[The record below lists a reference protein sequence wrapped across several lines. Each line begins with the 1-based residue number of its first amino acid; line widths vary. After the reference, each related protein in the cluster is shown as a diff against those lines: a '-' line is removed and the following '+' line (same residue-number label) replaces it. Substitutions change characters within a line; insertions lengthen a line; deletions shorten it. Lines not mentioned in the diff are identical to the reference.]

1 MGQCWRSLPTTSR
14 QSWHTVRNE
23 FGRWMLLVVFAL
35 HINLNNCHTEGV
47 QPFWWLCLCILWGI
61 TQWAL
66 GDVVVF
72 VPQSRGKENGL
83 YYGNKLKP
91 VMATR
96 RYDVY
101 DSLPCNS
108 CTLAAVIDTYILKPM
123 YCPNYTH
130 THTEG
135 TLYKCPWKLWLS
147 NWKSFS
153 ICLHDCTPSCHHC

>member
-1 MGQCWRSLPTTSR
+1 M
-14 QSWHTVRNE
+14 
-23 FGRWMLLVVFAL
+23 
-35 HINLNNCHTEGV
+35 
-47 QPFWWLCLCILWGI
+47 
-61 TQWAL
+61 
-66 GDVVVF
+66 VF

-83 YYGNKLKP
+83 YSGNKLKP

-130 THTEG
+130 NAQERCTNVLESYGYPTGSHSASAYTTALPVAITARMILEG
-135 TLYKCPWKLWLS
+135 VFHVPACMPSSILFQSTMLID
-147 NWKSFS
+147 FS
-153 ICLHDCTPSCHHC
+153 SPCVHIK